1 MVALSIC
8 LFTLVKI
15 YGAPAE
21 PPVSQPTP
29 ANSST
34 LSNGQPPVLPDLSAQ
49 TRQQLQAPLQPG
61 PSTALPGAPEVV
73 PDASPDAKSPD
84 AKSPDAK
91 SPDAKSPDAKSPG
104 ARSAQDQSSQD
115 QSSQNPSRGSATRM
129 PGTPVANPGRS
140 TTSLSP
146 AQRSNPATER
156 NGQDPNVRGTADD
169 PATAEHPAAAAP
181 QGSPEPVYVRP
192 ETPEE
197 RDARM
202 RREVADSVC
211 DEYGV
216 ARGVCRSQVYR

>member
-21 PPVSQPTP
+21 PPVSQLTP

-34 LSNGQPPVLPDLSAQ
+34 LSNGQVPVLPDLSAQ

-73 PDASPDAKSPD
+73 PGA
-84 AKSPDAK
+84 

-104 ARSAQDQSSQD
+104 ARSAQNQSSQD
-115 QSSQNPSRGSATRM
+115 ASSQNPSRGSATRM

-181 QGSPEPVYVRP
+181 QESPEPVYVRP

-216 ARGVCRSQVYR
+216 ERGVCRSQVHR